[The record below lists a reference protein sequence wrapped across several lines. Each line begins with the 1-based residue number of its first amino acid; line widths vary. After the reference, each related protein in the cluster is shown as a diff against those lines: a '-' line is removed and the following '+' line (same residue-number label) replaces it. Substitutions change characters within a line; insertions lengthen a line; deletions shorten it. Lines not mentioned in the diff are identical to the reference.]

1 MTTSAERG
9 DAQDGHD
16 RALRPEHI
24 PRRPDWSCR
33 VCERPWP
40 CPNARQNLLDE
51 FREFP
56 AVLGLYLAGQL
67 QDAIYDLSTNEL
79 PLPAD
84 LHDRFIDWS
93 RPAKPAPELSPPRQ
107 QHRAAA

>member
-1 MTTSAERG
+1 MLE
-9 DAQDGHD
+9 
-16 RALRPEHI
+16 
-24 PRRPDWSCR
+24 
-33 VCERPWP
+33 
-40 CPNARQNLLDE
+40 E

-67 QDAIYDLSTNEL
+67 KDAVDDLSINEL

-84 LHDRFIDWS
+84 LHGRFIDWS
-93 RPAKPAPELSPPRQ
+93 QPVKPAPEVSPSR

>member
-1 MTTSAERG
+1 M
-9 DAQDGHD
+9 
-16 RALRPEHI
+16 
-24 PRRPDWSCR
+24 
-33 VCERPWP
+33 
-40 CPNARQNLLDE
+40 LDE

-67 QDAIYDLSTNEL
+67 KDATYDLSINEL

-93 RPAKPAPELSPPRQ
+93 QPAKPAPELSPPQQQ
-107 QHRAAA
+107 QHKAAA